1 MKKVILFV
9 LFNLLLL
16 AFVLGGVKPG
26 GKAAP
31 FTLLNV
37 DGKTVSLSDYINQKG
52 VILIFTCNT
61 CPFTKAY
68 EERIIQL
75 HNTYL
80 SIGFPVVAIN
90 SNNPQISPDD
100 SFNQMKARA
109 MEKNYPF
116 PYLKDDKEEVC
127 KAYGATRTPQVY
139 LLEKSGDGFRV
150 AYMGAIDDNSLDS
163 RSVANRHL
171 EKAIRALR
179 EGKRPDPAT
188 TRAIGCTIKTEDN

>member
-1 MKKVILFV
+1 MKRVILVALLNF
-9 LFNLLLL
+9 LLLPWI
-16 AFVLGGVKPG
+16 FGGVKPG
-26 GKAAP
+26 DKAIS

-37 DGKTVSLSDYINQKG
+37 DGTAISLSDYGHQKG

-75 HNTYL
+75 HNTYEAM
-80 SIGFPVVAIN
+80 GFPLLAIN
-90 SNNPQISPDD
+90 SNNSHISPDD
-100 SFNQMKARA
+100 SYKHMRERA
-109 MEKNYPF
+109 IEKNYPF
-116 PYLKDDKEEVC
+116 PYLKDENEEVC

-139 LLEKSGDGFRV
+139 LLEKSEDGFKV
-150 AYMGAIDDNSLDS
+150 AYMGAIDDNSLDP
-163 RSVANRHL
+163 RSVANRYL

-188 TRAIGCTIKTEDN
+188 TRAIGCTIKTK

>member
-9 LFNLLLL
+9 LYSFLLPP
-16 AFVLGGVKPG
+16 FVFGGVKPG
-26 GKAAP
+26 DKAIP

-37 DGKTVSLSDYINQKG
+37 DGRTVSLSDYSNQKG

-80 SIGFPVVAIN
+80 SMGFPVVAIN

-100 SFNQMKARA
+100 SYSHMKARA
-109 MEKNYPF
+109 LEKNYSF
-116 PYLKDDKEEVC
+116 PYLKDDKEEIF
-127 KAYGATRTPQVY
+127 KAYGATRTPQAY
-139 LLEKSGDGFRV
+139 LLEKNGDSFRV
-150 AYMGAIDDNSLDS
+150 AYMGAIDDNSLDP
-163 RSVANRHL
+163 RSVANRYL

-188 TRAIGCTIKTEDN
+188 TRAIGCTIKTEGN